1 MLQYAS
7 YQWHLLL
14 SSFSAPSQFNEKLYN
29 LINVTE
35 IDGYLVIE
43 KLNHSYLTNLRFLR
57 NLERIHGMETIR
69 LFNVQDYTL
78 IIQNN
83 PHLLTLN
90 LASLKSIENGGLRI
104 LDNPQLCL
112 VDSIS
117 IEDYLVNSTLSRTG
131 GLGYI
136 CSGMCEI

>member
-1 MLQYAS
+1 
-7 YQWHLLL
+7 
-14 SSFSAPSQFNEKLYN
+14 
-29 LINVTE
+29 
-35 IDGYLVIE
+35 
-43 KLNHSYLTNLRFLR
+43 
-57 NLERIHGMETIR
+57 METIR